1 MLCGSQNDLRKLDKA
16 LFSYGAFP
24 WQSNRPED
32 L

>member
-1 MLCGSQNDLRKLDKA
+1 LRKLDKA